1 MSAHL
6 YSTDL
11 IFKQTFEETVR
22 IFLQILPN
30 ATGEKQVCQTNQYSG
45 SKISSTPS

>member
-1 MSAHL
+1 MHKASNLWKKMSAHL

-30 ATGEKQVCQTNQYSG
+30 ATGEKPVC
-45 SKISSTPS
+45 